1 MSNTL
6 IRTLSG
12 IAFVIVI
19 VGCLLLGMSTYC
31 VLFALITALL
41 LNEFN
46 ELLARHDIA
55 QVNNTVSIIS
65 GVYLFIAFFLTCSG
79 SAGLVAFAPYILSLL
94 FILISNLYSGE
105 ELSQKDSPPKLG
117 GVRQS
122 REGVC
127 SWAYTFA
134 GQLYIALPMALL
146 NVLAFNQIYSP
157 ILPLAVFVF
166 LWLNDTGAYCF
177 GCTLGK
183 KVKWQINIP
192 SPFRGMRGG
201 LSITHKLFPSISP
214 KKTWVGSIGG
224 AIVVLLG
231 AWAFHALLPL
241 EGDERGSVLFWLG
254 LGLTVCVFGTWGD
267 LVESQFKRTLG
278 IKDSGNFLPGHGGA
292 LDRFDSALLAIPAAT
307 AYVLLWGI

>member
-12 IAFVIVI
+12 IAFVAVI
-19 VGCLLLGMSTYC
+19 VGCLILGMSTYC
-31 VLFALITALL
+31 VLFAIITALL

-46 ELLARHDIA
+46 ELLIQHDIA
-55 QVNNTVSIIS
+55 QVNNTVSVIS
-65 GVYLFIAFFLTCSG
+65 GVYLFIAFFLCCSG
-79 SAGLVAFAPYILSLL
+79 SVGLVAFAPYILSLL
-94 FILISNLYSGE
+94 FVPICGLYLKHE
-105 ELSQKDSPPKLG
+105 HPITD
-117 GVRQS
+117 
-122 REGVC
+122 
-127 SWAYTFA
+127 WAYTFA

-157 ILPLAVFVF
+157 ILPLAVFIF

-183 KVKWQINIP
+183 KFKWQWSMFNGRC
-192 SPFRGMRGG
+192 S
-201 LSITHKLFPSISP
+201 LTHKLFPSLSP

-231 AWAFHALLPL
+231 AWAYYAIVH
-241 EGDERGSVLFWLG
+241 EGTLLFWLG

-278 IKDSGNFLPGHGGA
+278 IKDSGSFLPGHGGA
-292 LDRFDSALLAIPAAT
+292 LDRFDSSLLAIPSAT

>member
-1 MSNTL
+1 MPNVL

-12 IAFVIVI
+12 IAFVAVI

-31 VLFALITALL
+31 VLFAIITALL

-46 ELLARHDIA
+46 ELLIQHDIA
-55 QVNNTVSIIS
+55 QVNNTVSVIS
-65 GVYLFIAFFLTCSG
+65 GVYLFIAFFLCCSG
-79 SAGLVAFAPYILSLL
+79 AVGIIAFAPYILSLI
-94 FILISNLYSGE
+94 FMPICGLYLKHE
-105 ELSQKDSPPKLG
+105 HPITD
-117 GVRQS
+117 
-122 REGVC
+122 
-127 SWAYTFA
+127 WAYTFG

-157 ILPLAVFVF
+157 VLPLAVFIF

-183 KVKWQINIP
+183 KIKFQWSMFNGRC
-192 SPFRGMRGG
+192 S
-201 LSITHKLFPSISP
+201 LTHKLFPSLSP

-231 AWAFHALLPL
+231 AWAFHSLLPSSW
-241 EGDERGSVLFWLG
+241 EGSGVSCLFWLG
-254 LGLTVCVFGTWGD
+254 LGLTVCIFGTWGD
-267 LVESQFKRTLG
+267 LVESQFKRALG
-278 IKDSGNFLPGHGGA
+278 IKDSGNFLPGHGGV

-307 AYVLLWGI
+307 AYILLWGV